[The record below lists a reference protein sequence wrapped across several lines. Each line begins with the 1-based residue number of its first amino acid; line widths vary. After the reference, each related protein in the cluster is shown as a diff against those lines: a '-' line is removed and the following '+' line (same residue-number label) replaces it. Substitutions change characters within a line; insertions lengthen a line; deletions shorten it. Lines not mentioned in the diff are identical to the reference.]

1 MNEKINYTGWN
12 YFNLNNDDLAAL
24 YEGKPVI
31 NLMPNEYGIICN
43 EEGEIV
49 DKYCGTQTGIRRVPF
64 ATIGDSFTG
73 VYKPRNIE
81 QELAFDMMKSD
92 IPVKLVTGKWGSGK
106 TLCLCAAAVEQINK
120 GKYDKIV
127 WVRNNIEV
135 KDTTP
140 LGALPGSEWDKLAPF
155 VGPLADHTGGEE
167 GLRHLVEEDKLNVVH
182 LGFLRGRDLRNC
194 IIMCSESEN
203 LTKEHLQLLL
213 GRVGEGS
220 ALWLDADIRQRD
232 KLVFEKSA
240 GIETMV
246 ERLKGN
252 PLFGY
257 VHLVKSERSAASRL
271 ADLLD

>member
-1 MNEKINYTGWN
+1 
-12 YFNLNNDDLAAL
+12 
-24 YEGKPVI
+24 
-31 NLMPNEYGIICN
+31 
-43 EEGEIV
+43 
-49 DKYCGTQTGIRRVPF
+49 
-64 ATIGDSFTG
+64 
-73 VYKPRNIE
+73 
-81 QELAFDMMKSD
+81 
-92 IPVKLVTGKWGSGK
+92 
-106 TLCLCAAAVEQINK
+106 LCLCAAAVEQINK

-167 GLRHLVEEDKLNVVH
+167 GLRKLIEEDKLNVVH
-182 LGFLRGRDLRNC
+182 LGYLRGRDLRNC

-203 LTKEHLQLLL
+203 MTKEHLQLLL

-220 ALWLDADIRQRD
+220 ALWLDADIKQRD

>member
-1 MNEKINYTGWN
+1 MNEKISYTGWTH
-12 YFNLNNDDLAAL
+12 FTLNDDDLAAL
-24 YEGKPVI
+24 YEKQPVI
-31 NLMPNEYGIICN
+31 NLLPNEYAIIHDKD
-43 EEGEIV
+43 GHIV
-49 DKYCGTQTGIRRVPF
+49 DKYCGTVDGIRRVPF
-64 ATIGDSFTG
+64 TTLGDSFTG
-73 VYKPRNIE
+73 VYKPRNVE
-81 QELAFDMMKSD
+81 QELAFDMMRSD

-106 TLCLCAAAVEQINK
+106 TLCLCAAAVEQFNK
-120 GKYDKIV
+120 GKYDKSV
-127 WVRNNIEV
+127 WVRINIEV

-167 GLRHLVEEDKLNVVH
+167 GLRKLIEEDKLNVVH
-182 LGFLRGRDLRNC
+182 LGYLRGRDLRNC

-203 LTKEHLQLLL
+203 MTKEHLQLLL

-220 ALWLDADIRQRD
+220 ALWLDADIKQRD